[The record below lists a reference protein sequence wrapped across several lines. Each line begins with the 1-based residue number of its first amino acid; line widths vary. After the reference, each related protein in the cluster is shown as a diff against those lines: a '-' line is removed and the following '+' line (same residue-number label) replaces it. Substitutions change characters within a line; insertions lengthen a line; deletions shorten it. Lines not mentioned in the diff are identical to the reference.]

1 MKSQSAVKECLE
13 MERSRSGYTEKKGYV
28 KGKDKK

>member
-1 MKSQSAVKECLE
+1 MKRQSAVEEYLE

-28 KGKDKK
+28 KGKEKK